1 MPCKEKLKC
10 GHKCIGF
17 CGEKCPKVC
26 RVEGCKDYDQETF
39 EIYFGTEDDP
49 EAKFILLEDCG
60 HSIEEKALF

>member
-1 MPCKEKLKC
+1 M
-10 GHKCIGF
+10 
-17 CGEKCPKVC
+17 C